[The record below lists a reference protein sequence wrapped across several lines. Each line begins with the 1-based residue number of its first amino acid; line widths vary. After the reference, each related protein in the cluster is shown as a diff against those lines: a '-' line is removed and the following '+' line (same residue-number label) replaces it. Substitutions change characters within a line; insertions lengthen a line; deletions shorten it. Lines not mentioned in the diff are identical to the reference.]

1 MDQHSLLQL
10 LVEGPQD
17 KVVIFVGVRDRLKGF
32 AVSQSHDG
40 YLNGKELGDILD
52 ASMRGTAMSLVNAGR
67 PNMTITVD
75 EINEES
81 VGELLTF
88 FMFATAYA
96 GELLS
101 VDAFNQPGVEYG
113 KNMTRKLLGENMR
126 EVSDKNFIVRL

>member
-1 MDQHSLLQL
+1 
-10 LVEGPQD
+10 
-17 KVVIFVGVRDRLKGF
+17 
-32 AVSQSHDG
+32 
-40 YLNGKELGDILD
+40 
-52 ASMRGTAMSLVNAGR
+52 
-67 PNMTITVD
+67 MTITVD